1 MITCAQAIRE
11 EFADQEQ
18 ILTTEEI
25 IERIQKKYPGKWK
38 IITIKT
44 HLIGCSI
51 NHQSSKWYPSFPK
64 FLYTSE
70 PGKIKLLDPETEKEQ
85 KKTAG
90 GVRIQ
95 FASEPIGAGEL
106 ARKAK
111 QTLKK
116 HLQQYLSKALDRLEP
131 GLKPLNNEEL
141 EFLILAGKIDLLATD
156 KNRAIVVVKIVDENA
171 DQGHMDQIIKSMA
184 LIENELGE
192 KNIRGLIVAEKFDQ
206 ESIQAAEKVSNVFL
220 IRYKIHYDF
229 ERAGGPV

>member
-1 MITCAQAIRE
+1 
-11 EFADQEQ
+11 
-18 ILTTEEI
+18 
-25 IERIQKKYPGKWK
+25 
-38 IITIKT
+38 
-44 HLIGCSI
+44 
-51 NHQSSKWYPSFPK
+51 
-64 FLYTSE
+64 
-70 PGKIKLLDPETEKEQ
+70 
-85 KKTAG
+85 
-90 GVRIQ
+90 
-95 FASEPIGAGEL
+95 L

-116 HLQQYLSKALDRLEP
+116 HLQQYLSKALDGLEP